1 MNIDFGRFP
10 ASINRE
16 KLQIAFLGKTEKSVS
31 NCFFQVKL
39 RFYCF
44 FLSFMGIRD
53 TVRDIT
59 AFKQLLEEFNM
70 NEYLKPMQMEL
81 ELSDNVCE
89 LLEAIGIAITS
100 KYGVD
105 CHNYGL
111 KGSPIDIIMIYNDI
125 QAIRDTEYLIE
136 AGYNPFLVVSKDTI
150 YEWASII
157 VSFTNDY
164 PNY

>member
-1 MNIDFGRFP
+1 
-10 ASINRE
+10 
-16 KLQIAFLGKTEKSVS
+16 
-31 NCFFQVKL
+31 
-39 RFYCF
+39 
-44 FLSFMGIRD
+44 
-53 TVRDIT
+53 
-59 AFKQLLEEFNM
+59 M

-100 KYGVD
+100 KHGVD
-105 CHNYGL
+105 CHKYGL

-125 QAIRDTEYLIE
+125 QTIRDTEYLIE
-136 AGYNPFLVVSKDTI
+136 TGYNPFLVVSKDTI

-157 VSFTNDY
+157 VNFTNDY

>member
-1 MNIDFGRFP
+1 
-10 ASINRE
+10 
-16 KLQIAFLGKTEKSVS
+16 
-31 NCFFQVKL
+31 
-39 RFYCF
+39 
-44 FLSFMGIRD
+44 
-53 TVRDIT
+53 
-59 AFKQLLEEFNM
+59 M
-70 NEYLKPMQMEL
+70 NEYLIPMQKEL
-81 ELSDNVCE
+81 ELSDNTCE

-100 KYGVD
+100 KHGID

-136 AGYNPFLVVSKDTI
+136 AGYNPYLVCSKDTV